1 MAFPE
6 DLVEVVDKGLRVAE
20 QPEKDQELPEVV
32 QMQIPLVLV
41 GEMMAETL
49 QLVQMVEIIILLLV
63 VVVLVLLHKMLLIKA
78 PDKVVP
84 VVLEH
89 YILIILFQ

>member
-20 QPEKDQELPEVV
+20 TVELEVELPDVV
-32 QMQIPLVLV
+32 QVKVPLVLV
-41 GEMMAETL
+41 GEIPVEML
-49 QLVQMVEIIILLLV
+49 QLLQMVEVIILLLV

-84 VVLEH
+84 VVLV
-89 YILIILFQ
+89 